1 MINNIFKHI
10 LLLTISFVLTI
21 NAFSQDYTLHCGSYL
36 DVINAKIVGN
46 STIYIEDG
54 KILEIK
60 NGFAEVKGE
69 LIDLKDK
76 TLLPGL
82 MDMHV
87 HLHTEHNPNSYSEKT
102 TLNPEDYALRGAYN
116 AKKTLMAGFTTVRD
130 LLSPKH
136 VNLALK
142 KAINSE
148 IIEGPRIIAA
158 AGISTTGGHFDPTN
172 GICMHFTWDPEPIH
186 GIVNGKNDIKK
197 AVRQAYKDGYDM
209 IKVAATGG
217 VLSVAKSG
225 DNPQFTQEE
234 MNMVIEMCE
243 DYNFST
249 AAHAHGEE
257 GMYRAVK
264 AGINSVEHGTYMSD
278 RIIKLMKEKG
288 TYYVPTITA
297 GKFVEDKSK
306 VDGYFPDIV
315 RPKAAAIGPQIHK
328 TFENAF
334 KNGVKI
340 AFGTDSGVSPH
351 GENWKEFVYM
361 VEAGMSEIQAIQSA
375 TIESAKLI
383 RMENQLGS
391 IEKGKFADIIAVD
404 GNPLEDIKILS
415 NIKFVMKNGKV
426 YKFD

>member
-1 MINNIFKHI
+1 MKNNKII
-10 LLLTISFVLTI
+10 LLIVILTFTFSISLNSQEFTI
-21 NAFSQDYTLHCGSYL
+21 HCGKYL
-36 DVINAKIVGN
+36 DVINSKLIEN
-46 STIYIEDG
+46 KTIYINDG
-54 KILEIK
+54 KISDIK
-60 NGFAEVKGE
+60 DGFTEVKGE

-102 TLNPEDYALRGAYN
+102 SLNPEDYALRGAHN
-116 AKKTLMAGFTTVRD
+116 AKKTLMTGFTTVRD

-243 DYNFST
+243 DYNFLT

-257 GMYRAVK
+257 GMFRAVK

-278 RIIKLMKEKG
+278 RIIKAMIEKG

-297 GKFVEDKSK
+297 GKFVEEKSK
-306 VDGYFPDIV
+306 VDGYFPDII
-315 RPKAAAIGPQIHK
+315 RLKAAAIGPQIHK
-328 TFENAF
+328 TFETAF

-361 VEAGMSEIQAIQSA
+361 VEAGMSEAQAIQSA
-375 TIESAKLI
+375 TIEAAKLI
-383 RMENQLGS
+383 RMEKELGS
-391 IEKGKFADIIAVD
+391 IDIGKIADIIAVD
-404 GNPLEDIKILS
+404 GNPLEDINLLS
-415 NIKFVMKNGKV
+415 NVSFVMKEGKIF
-426 YKFD
+426 KK